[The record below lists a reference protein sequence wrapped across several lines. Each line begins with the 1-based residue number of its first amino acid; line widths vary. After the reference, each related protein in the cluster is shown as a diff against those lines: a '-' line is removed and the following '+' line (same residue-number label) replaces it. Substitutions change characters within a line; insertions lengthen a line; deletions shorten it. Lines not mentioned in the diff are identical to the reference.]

1 MKRTSLLLFTVA
13 LLFMEYAIGQSTT
26 NFYVSPT
33 GNDSILDSANTAMN
47 PFKTPNRAQLAITD
61 LGTCSSRTKPVI
73 VYFETGLYPLGGITG
88 TYAGPWTL
96 GSGTGCSASPV
107 TFTNY
112 QSGSPVISG
121 GVKLTMTQVG
131 TSSIYKSPLPSTLTS
146 YSPEALHYNNTRRFR
161 ARPGAVSG
169 SGLTG
174 LEGAY
179 YRITQLDTC
188 GTGTTECYDRFQYDP
203 TALTAAQIAT
213 WSNYHGWNPSGQQP
227 STSPCYSTT
236 TQPADDGDI
245 EILVFE
251 KWTMSRERISCID
264 TTADII
270 YLEGSTVQN
279 AMDHGYFTGHR
290 YIIENVNTGTATSPA
305 LIPGQ
310 FFIDR
315 TASPYVL
322 YYKAQ
327 TGETPNTANVVIPV
341 LAPTSTTGAVVT
353 ATGLQYVTFS
363 NLQFSHDNY
372 VPPTAGYAA
381 IQSNTNLPAM
391 VTCMDCANT
400 TWTQNKF
407 TQTTSNALWLET
419 DSSGTASPTDN
430 TISTNYFYDLGADGL
445 VYGTAPQKTDTTTNI
460 LNGGSIAE
468 NLVQGYG
475 RMYAGASGI
484 EHTFGH
490 DNSIKNND
498 VTDGY
503 NTGIGVCIPNGN
515 INCGGTGI
523 TSGVTASNISGN
535 LNHVWNI
542 GKGVTDDMGAFYIA
556 TYAATGNTVENNRL
570 HDVQDDQPY
579 DTDGYGG
586 NGIYIDTTTGK
597 ISVENNL
604 VYRVSEH
611 AVQNTDGPPGTGDYN
626 TIFNNILAYGR
637 VGMFYE
643 GAPSTGVP
651 GYLTEIIEN
660 NIFYVDR
667 VYNSPCGIGLNT
679 HQCSFY
685 VQAGCTV
692 LQSAPTVAQTWN
704 PNLYWDTGTAFGGT
718 SYAEAF
724 YTVDAPAG
732 MVTCP
737 KDTNYNFT
745 NWRGLGQ
752 EAGGAVFAPAF
763 VNPTCAD
770 STAVACE
777 ADSTQDNYAITG
789 VGVGQTLTITTGN
802 YFTAFSMTAPGR
814 QSPTF
819 TPSAIQDTFP
829 TLMFDTTTSSV
840 NF

>member
-1 MKRTSLLLFTVA
+1 MKRTLLLFVVVA
-13 LLFMEYAIGQSTT
+13 MLSLGQAIAQSTT

-33 GNDSILDSANTAMN
+33 GNDSILDSANSASN
-47 PFKTPNRAQLAITD
+47 PFQTPNRAQLAITD

-112 QSGSPVISG
+112 QSGNPVISG
-121 GVKLTMTQVG
+121 GVKLAMTRIG
-131 TSSIYKSPLPSTLTS
+131 SSSYYKAALPSTLTT
-146 YSPEALHYNNTRRFR
+146 YSPEALYYNNTRRFR
-161 ARPGAVSG
+161 ARPGSVSG
-169 SGLTG
+169 SGLSG

-179 YRITQLDTC
+179 YRVTQLDVC
-188 GTGTTECYDRFQYDP
+188 GSLGNSECYDRFQYTAGDP
-203 TALTAAQIAT
+203 PDSVAT
-213 WSNYHGWNPSGQQP
+213 WSNYNGWNPGGQP

-251 KWTMSRERISCID
+251 KWTMSRERIACVD
-264 TTADII
+264 TTNKIV
-270 YLEGSTVQN
+270 YLEGSTVQSPT
-279 AMDHGYFTGHR
+279 DHGYFTGHR
-290 YIIENVNTGTATSPA
+290 YIVENPNTGTASSPS
-305 LIPGQ
+305 LLQGQ

-315 TASPYVL
+315 TASPFEL
-322 YYKAQ
+322 YYRAQ

-341 LAPTSTTGAVVT
+341 LAPGSTTGAVVS

-391 VTCMDCANT
+391 VTCMDCSNT
-400 TWTQNKF
+400 TWTVDTF
-407 TQTTSNALWLET
+407 TQTTANALWLET
-419 DSSGTASPTDN
+419 DSTSTTPTANSITY
-430 TISTNYFYDLGADGL
+430 NYFYDLGADGL

-460 LNGGSIAE
+460 LNSGSIKE

-484 EHTFGH
+484 ENPFGH
-490 DNSIKNND
+490 DNTIENND

-503 NTGIGVCIPNGN
+503 NSGIGVCIPNGN

-523 TSGVTASNISGN
+523 TSGATADNIAVN

-542 GKGVTDDMGAFYIA
+542 GKSVTDDMGAIYIA
-556 TYAATGNTVENNRL
+556 TYAATGNTVNSNRL
-570 HDVQDDQPY
+570 HDVQDAQPY

-586 NGIYIDTTTGK
+586 NGIYMDTTTGL
-597 ISVENNL
+597 ITVEDNL
-604 VYRVSEH
+604 VYRVTEH
-611 AVQNTDGPPGTGDYN
+611 TIQNTGGPPGCSDYN
-626 TIFNNILAYGR
+626 TIYNNILAYAR
-637 VGMFYE
+637 VAMFYE
-643 GAPSTGVP
+643 GGSSVQTC
-651 GYLTEIIEN
+651 LTELIEN
-660 NIFYVDR
+660 NIFYFDR
-667 VYNSPCGIGLNT
+667 VYNSVCGIGLNT
-679 HQCSFY
+679 AQCDFY

-692 LQSAPTVAQTWN
+692 LQTSPTTAQTWN
-704 PNLYWDTGTAFGGT
+704 PNLYWDTSTAFGGT
-718 SYAEAF
+718 SYSHAF
-724 YTVDAPAG
+724 FTDNSNCSKYANYT
-732 MVTCP
+732 
-737 KDTNYNFT
+737 FT
-745 NWRGLGQ
+745 GWQGLGQ
-752 EAGGAVFAPAF
+752 EAGGAVFDPPF
-763 VNPTCAD
+763 VNPTCTD
-770 STAVACE
+770 TTAVACE
-777 ADSTQDNYAITG
+777 ADNTQDNYALTG
-789 VGVGQTLTITTGN
+789 IGVGQTLTITTGN

-814 QSPTF
+814 QSPAF

-829 TLMFDTTTSSV
+829 TTLFSTATSGG

>member
-1 MKRTSLLLFTVA
+1 MKRTSLLFVVA
-13 LLFMEYAIGQSTT
+13 LVLLQYAIGQSTT
-26 NFYVSPT
+26 NFYVSPG
-33 GNDSILDSANTAMN
+33 GNDSILDSANSPSN
-47 PFKTPNRAQLAITD
+47 PFKTPNRAQLAITN
-61 LGTCSSRTKPVI
+61 LGTCSLRTKPV
-73 VYFETGLYPLGGITG
+73 VVSFETGFYALGGITG
-88 TYAGPWTL
+88 TYAGPWIL

-107 TFTNY
+107 TYTNY
-112 QSGSPVISG
+112 SGGSPVISG

-131 TSSIYKSPLPSTLTS
+131 SSSIYKSPLPSTLTG
-146 YSPEALHYNNTRRFR
+146 YTPEALYYNSTRRFR

-179 YRITQLDTC
+179 YRVTQLTC
-188 GTGTTECYDRFQYDP
+188 SGNPCYDRFQYAAGDP
-203 TALTAAQIAT
+203 PDSVAT
-213 WSNYHGWNPSGQQP
+213 WSNYKGWNPGGQP
-227 STSPCYSTT
+227 STSPCFSTT
-236 TQPADDGDI
+236 TKPAGDGDI
-245 EILVFE
+245 EILIFE
-251 KWTMSRERISCID
+251 KWTMSRERIACID
-264 TTADII
+264 TSPTVRTV

-279 AMDHGYFTGHR
+279 ALDHGYFTGHR
-290 YIIENVNTGTATSPA
+290 YIIENVNTGTATSPT
-305 LIPGQ
+305 LLPGQ
-310 FFIDR
+310 FFIDD
-315 TASPYVL
+315 TASPFVL

-327 TGETPNTANVVIPV
+327 TGENPAVANVVIPV
-341 LAPTSTTGAVVT
+341 LAPTATTGAVVS

-372 VPPTAGYAA
+372 IPPTAGFAA
-381 IQSNTNLPAM
+381 IQSNTNLPALF
-391 VTCMDCANT
+391 TCMDCANT

-407 TQTTSNALWLET
+407 TQTTGNALWLET
-419 DSSGTASPTDN
+419 DSSTTAIPLDN
-430 TISTNYFYDLGADGL
+430 SISTNYFYDLGADGL
-445 VYGTAPQKTDTTTNI
+445 VYGGAPQKKDTNTNI
-460 LNGGSIAE
+460 LHNGSITE

-490 DNSIKNND
+490 DNVIENND

-523 TSGVTASNISGN
+523 TMMGVMASNISGN

-586 NGIYIDTTTGK
+586 NGIYLDSTTGN
-597 ISVENNL
+597 IQVENNL

-611 AVQNTDGPPGTGDYN
+611 AVQNTLGPPGSGDPN

-651 GYLTEIIEN
+651 GYSTELIEN
-660 NIFYVDR
+660 NIFYFDR
-667 VYNSPCGIGLNT
+667 VFNSTCGIGLNP
-679 HQCSFY
+679 HQCSFG
-685 VQAGCTV
+685 VQSACTV

-704 PNLYWDTGTAFGGT
+704 PNLYWDTSTAFGGN
-718 SYAEAF
+718 SYAQAF
-724 YTVDAPAG
+724 FTVDAPNTMA
-732 MVTCP
+732 TCP
-737 KDTNYNFT
+737 KDTNYTFMG
-745 NWRGLGQ
+745 WQGLGQ

-770 STAVACE
+770 STAVLCQ
-777 ADSTQDNYAITG
+777 ADNTQDNFAITG
-789 VGVGQTLTITTGN
+789 VGVGQTLTISPGN
-802 YFTAFSMTAPGR
+802 FFTAFSMTAPGR

-829 TLMFDTTTSSV
+829 TLMFDTTTSSG